1 MTIWNRRLTCATS
14 QFSQLVAVGS
24 FAMLGLVLMAC
35 VARVCRITGITSAY
49 EEIASREA
57 REVLG
62 KSDELSLESEVGGGL
77 DGDDEGTGRGWDE
90 GVVIAREE

>member
-1 MTIWNRRLTCATS
+1 M
-14 QFSQLVAVGS
+14 AVGS

-49 EEIASREA
+49 EETASREA
-57 REVLG
+57 REVLE
-62 KSDELSLESEVGGGL
+62 KSDELSLESEFGGIL
-77 DGDDEGTGRGWDE
+77 DGDEDGTGMGWDE